1 MTTTTRSHRAD
12 GRSRP
17 TAAPQ
22 TTTAGTTTRSF
33 AGLTE
38 LTDALREAGYVV
50 HARCAKPCDH
60 EPRDLVRTAEQ
71 FLTRALTP
79 SDAIGSGHAYVRVY
93 RSTESLFLEVTQ
105 LMPESFRL
113 AALDPDAQT
122 TLDELH
128 HWACAGAHVLS
139 VRPGPRNQL
148 RVAAMIAARQ
158 DRRGHT
164 GDGSPISSSL
174 LIPKTFVTPASAVD
188 GDVPRASG

>member
-1 MTTTTRSHRAD
+1 MITTTRSHRAD

-17 TAAPQ
+17 TPAPP

-38 LTDALREAGYVV
+38 LTDALRDAGYVV
-50 HARCAKPCDH
+50 HTRCAKPCDH
-60 EPRDLVRTAEQ
+60 EPRHLVQTAEH
-71 FLTRALTP
+71 FLRRALAP

-113 AALDPDAQT
+113 AARDPDAQT

-128 HWACAGAHVLS
+128 HWACAGDHVLS

-148 RVAAMIAARQ
+148 RVAAMIAVEQ
-158 DRRGHT
+158 HRRGHT
-164 GDGSPISSSL
+164 GVGPTISS
-174 LIPKTFVTPASAVD
+174 
-188 GDVPRASG
+188 